1 MQVRQATERDV
12 ADIVRMS
19 RAFYATTTYREY
31 ADFNEESVTALAQAL
46 VADHVML
53 VAESD
58 GAVVG
63 MVGLFVVPF
72 LFNGDHRMAHEVVWY
87 VDPDAQGA
95 GAGKALLAAIE
106 PACKAKDATGIF
118 MIHLSNSPP
127 QAAEIYQR
135 MGYAHSETVYVRT
148 I

>member
-1 MQVRQATERDV
+1 MQVRQAIERDV

-31 ADFNEESVTALAQAL
+31 ADFDEATVTALAEAL
-46 VADHVML
+46 VRDHVML
-53 VAESD
+53 VAEAD
-58 GAVVG
+58 GQVVG

-72 LFNGDHRMAHEVVWY
+72 MFNHGHQMAHEVVWY
-87 VDPDAQGA
+87 VDPEAQGA

-106 PACKAKDATGIF
+106 PACKAKGATGIF

>member
-1 MQVRQATERDV
+1 MKVWQATEHDV
-12 ADIVRMS
+12 DDIVRMS
-19 RAFYATTTYREY
+19 RDFYSTTTYRGY
-31 ADFNEESVTALAQAL
+31 ADFDEDTVRRLAETLASE
-46 VADHVML
+46 HVML
-53 VAESD
+53 IAELD
-58 GAVVG
+58 GRVVG

-72 LFNGDHRMAHEVVWY
+72 LFNGARRMAHEVVWY
-87 VDPDAQGA
+87 VDPGAQGA

-106 PACKAKDATGIF
+106 PACRDKGADGIF

-148 I
+148 L

>member
-19 RAFYATTTYREY
+19 RAFYATTTYRDY
-31 ADFNEESVTALAQAL
+31 ADFNEESVTALTKAL

-53 VAESD
+53 VAEIE

-106 PACKAKDATGIF
+106 PACKANGATGIF

-135 MGYAHSETVYVRT
+135 MGYSHSETVYVRT